1 LVDVPSVFQRPCKP
15 PTALHD
21 VLAWPCIYTNIINSG
36 IIPSSDL
43 QSISKEGGVRF
54 IDDDVLKYTIPLP
67 CIVGLSG
74 SIDDAGKTGH
84 GYLCSVDFA
93 TLAPRQVQK
102 YCDAYFNTFNLLY
115 PLLDQEAFMN
125 NAVAKSLREGH
136 TDGDLDSILVLLVF
150 ALGQVAIEGTFDWPV
165 SVANGRLHGF
175 CDDLFSHPPGLGL
188 FNEARKRLSFVTP
201 PCSLENVQ
209 IMILQ
214 ATYYRSTARQLD
226 SWRTTVAASSACQVL
241 LRCQV
246 IDWSSGKGDLIK
258 RAYWICVLTEELFHL
273 ELDLPRTQIHN
284 LEEVPL
290 PHFQELQDQQ
300 KIFASLVPSVAS
312 ASASASAE
320 EERDYHGYHFLAL
333 ITLRRH
339 VWRKNDAILTC
350 ERNII
355 TGEPP
360 VDDRMVE
367 KTYHDLTTSI
377 HSADVPNYYGGPHLA
392 VILEL
397 EGQLNSWRTL
407 LPKLLQRSD
416 NEVTDIPIPNTK
428 ARKLGDP
435 LLGAEQDLIPSSHV
449 YYLDI
454 ITAQL
459 RNRFYYVRFM
469 VHQPFIYKALH
480 FPDLMTLEDCHF
492 CALAIKSICLWP
504 LAKVSLQNR
513 THSVPHMWDWPQ
525 HSMGALLILDS
536 CSTNDCLR
544 RIIRGGLMELRE
556 IEQTVQ
562 LMLESLRSAKQ
573 NDRITERSWNLVKS
587 LFGSRLR
594 FEDRGQQ
601 HEQES

>member
-1 LVDVPSVFQRPCKP
+1 
-15 PTALHD
+15 
-21 VLAWPCIYTNIINSG
+21 
-36 IIPSSDL
+36 
-43 QSISKEGGVRF
+43 
-54 IDDDVLKYTIPLP
+54 
-67 CIVGLSG
+67 
-74 SIDDAGKTGH
+74 
-84 GYLCSVDFA
+84 
-93 TLAPRQVQK
+93 
-102 YCDAYFNTFNLLY
+102 
-115 PLLDQEAFMN
+115 
-125 NAVAKSLREGH
+125 
-136 TDGDLDSILVLLVF
+136 
-150 ALGQVAIEGTFDWPV
+150 
-165 SVANGRLHGF
+165 
-175 CDDLFSHPPGLGL
+175 
-188 FNEARKRLSFVTP
+188 
-201 PCSLENVQ
+201 
-209 IMILQ
+209 MILQ